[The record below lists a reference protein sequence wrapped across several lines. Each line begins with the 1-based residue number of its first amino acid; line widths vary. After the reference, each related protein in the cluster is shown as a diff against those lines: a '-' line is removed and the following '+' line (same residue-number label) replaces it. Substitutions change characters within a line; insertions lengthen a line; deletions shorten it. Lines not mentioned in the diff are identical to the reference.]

1 MFGSQFYNQQ
11 TSWQEIKSVLEVME
25 AGRWTSVYTYDHF
38 VPPWTRTADV
48 AQSDLLPTLEGWAML
63 AGMAAVTSKLEL
75 GVLVSGNT
83 YRHPALVAK
92 MAATIDEISGGRCIL
107 GIGAGWNVR
116 EHEAYGW
123 TYPSMRERQ
132 DRLEEACELIQLLFT
147 AERFVDFNG
156 QYYTLKQ
163 APFAPKGVKRKIPLM
178 VGGTGPKRTLRTLAK
193 YGDIMNAICGPED
206 LKRHWNI
213 VEKHCEDVG
222 RDPSEIQTLRA
233 CAHAHRAGRERGR
246 AHSPR
251 QPVDD
256 DRAGELRYR
265 PLCRLHRRRRGRV
278 LSAIHP
284 AKAGSLRRTQR
295 GDIQR
300 VRLACRWQRQQRLF
314 GRKQ

>member
-206 LKRHWNI
+206 LKRHWSI
-213 VEKHCEDVG
+213 VLKHCEDVG
-222 RDPSEIQTLRA
+222 RDPSEIKRSVHVPMRIVRDEKEA
-233 CAHAHRAGRERGR
+233 ERI
-246 AHSPR
+246 
-251 QPVDD
+251 
-256 DRAGELRYR
+256 
-265 PLCRLHRRRRGRV
+265 RRGNPWTMIGPVNYVIDRCADFIAAGV
-278 LSAIHP
+278 DEFCLQSIRQRPDLYAELNEEIFSAF
-284 AKAGSLRRTQR
+284 
-295 GDIQR
+295 D
-300 VRLACRWQRQQRLF
+300 
-314 GRKQ
+314 